1 MERPTSVDADTSIKN
16 KLYTHGSRTWVSANA
31 SSMAALRANPVQAM
45 RFRCLDRKR
54 FETRR
59 LTMMETMVHHIVR

>member
-1 MERPTSVDADTSIKN
+1 MTT
-16 KLYTHGSRTWVSANA
+16 LMANA
-31 SSMAALRANPVQAM
+31 AQAM

-59 LTMMETMVHHIVR
+59 LMTIDTRVLHIVREGSDRIARWLPKSESRNARPKMKCVINAA